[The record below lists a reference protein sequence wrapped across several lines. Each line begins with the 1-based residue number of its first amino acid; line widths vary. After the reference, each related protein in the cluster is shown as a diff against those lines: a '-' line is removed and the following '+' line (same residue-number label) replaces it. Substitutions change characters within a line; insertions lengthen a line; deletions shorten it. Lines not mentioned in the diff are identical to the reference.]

1 VGLTKS
7 VARELAPRGVRCN
20 LVAPGYIQSDMTKEI
35 PEAVLGNIP
44 LGRMGSPQDV
54 AEAAAYLA
62 TATYVTGAVLTVDGG
77 ISM

>member
-1 VGLTKS
+1 
-7 VARELAPRGVRCN
+7 
-20 LVAPGYIQSDMTKEI
+20 MTKEI